1 MAATPSYQTIAL
13 SPTLDTY
20 DSLCG
25 GNAFGGSGSCTS
37 GDQKTGDTNSGC
49 CNTAGCGNAG
59 GRKSNCVRWVTNNR
73 NSGKGYCPA
82 IGTVTAAQW
91 IPNSQIKCTYSDIT
105 IPLSQVTTDYFP
117 QTTINLISED
127 KCGKLTAGQLLT
139 DVGCRSYYKS
149 GGNLNYEILKRMKD
163 SNGQWVFYDAQRRF
177 IQAVMKGSQEAIAGS
192 VSGSSSI
199 ASDQAMAGECVQ
211 TLCDNYPGMSECA
224 CYNVNKFRND
234 CMLFANNGKPGCNS
248 WYNSRSKLVGAGIDV
263 SSLNATNHFCQS
275 DACTAAITDPNVLLP
290 APHDPCSVNI
300 AACITSYINNS
311 FEGSSLTNDCRAS
324 LNVTINAPAPAPG
337 STPAPAPAPAPA
349 SGPSPASSPDTPA
362 PDTPAPAPAP
372 APAPDNNKKNGIII
386 GSVIGGVVFI
396 LLIVLCLV
404 FASSGGSSTKNV
416 IDELRASGAI

>member
-13 SPTLDTY
+13 AAINPSVYNTGCGSSCGSGDPELT
-20 DSLCG
+20 SSCG
-25 GNAFGGSGSCTS
+25 GCGLTCEKGRQHDCLRWGS
-37 GDQKTGDTNSGC
+37 KNTGKD
-49 CNTAGCGNAG
+49 
-59 GRKSNCVRWVTNNR
+59 
-73 NSGKGYCPA
+73 YCPQ
-82 IGTVTAAQW
+82 IGTITSATHAG
-91 IPNSQIKCTYSDIT
+91 SQTVKCTYSDIT
-105 IPLSQVTTDYFP
+105 IPMSQVTTDYFP
-117 QTTINLISED
+117 QTTINRIFDD
-127 KCGKLTAGQLLT
+127 KCSKLTAGQLLT
-139 DVGCRSYYKS
+139 DVGCRAYYKS

-211 TLCDNYPGMSECA
+211 TLCDNYPGMAECA

-275 DACTAAITDPNVLLP
+275 EACTAAITDPNVLLP

-311 FEGSSLTNDCRAS
+311 FVGSSLTNDCRAS
-324 LNVTINAPAPAPG
+324 LNVTVNAPAPAPG

-362 PDTPAPAPAP
+362 PDTPAPDTP